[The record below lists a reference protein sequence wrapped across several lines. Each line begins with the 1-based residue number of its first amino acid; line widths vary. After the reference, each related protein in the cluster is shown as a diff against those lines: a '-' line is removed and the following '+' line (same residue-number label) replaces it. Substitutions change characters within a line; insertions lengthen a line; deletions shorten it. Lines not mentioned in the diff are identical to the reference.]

1 MSRNPAIRH
10 LFLHCLSLQ
19 QRANP
24 TPCPS
29 ALSPSLYGGGCFP
42 AAGEAGAQAQPH
54 VDPPRA
60 HSPAFRV
67 SSKAQTGEG
76 TQPAPQGEPV
86 KKLGT
91 TQASWLH
98 PIFLK
103 TQSLLKTRAHT
114 PQRCLS
120 EQGLWMMMYVQASK
134 PSFDTLISLS
144 SAAR

>member
-1 MSRNPAIRH
+1 MSRNPAISH
-10 LFLHCLSLQ
+10 LFLHCLSRQ

-42 AAGEAGAQAQPH
+42 AAGEAGTQAQPH

-60 HSPAFRV
+60 HSPVFGV

-76 TQPAPQGEPV
+76 TQPAPRREPV

-91 TQASWLH
+91 TQASRLH
-98 PIFLK
+98 AIFLK

-114 PQRCLS
+114 RQCCLS
-120 EQGLWMMMYVQASK
+120 EQGLWTRMYVQAPK
-134 PSFDTLISLS
+134 PSSDTLISAS
-144 SAAR
+144 SAAG